1 MHLLFRHNNYFVKEH
16 VGMFKASNNYDVY
29 DPATS
34 QMILTCREPKLGF
47 FTKFFRFT
55 EYKRMTPFEVVI
67 SQPNGNPLVTVKR
80 DFTFF
85 RSVVYIFDESNK
97 LQGTFRQRMLS
108 LGGKF
113 DILDENNQV
122 QCTLQGKWS
131 SWDFTFVRNEEIIAR
146 VSKKWAGMGKEL
158 FTSADNY
165 MLAIEPAVDEQ
176 DDVRILIIAAVMCID
191 MVLKE

>member
-1 MHLLFRHNNYFVKEH
+1 
-16 VGMFKASNNYDVY
+16 MFKASNNYDVY

-67 SQPNGNPLVTVKR
+67 SQPNGNPLGTVKR

-122 QCTLQGKWS
+122 QCTL
-131 SWDFTFVRNEEIIAR
+131 
-146 VSKKWAGMGKEL
+146 
-158 FTSADNY
+158 
-165 MLAIEPAVDEQ
+165 
-176 DDVRILIIAAVMCID
+176 
-191 MVLKE
+191 

>member
-165 MLAIEPAVDEQ
+165 MLAIEPTVNEQ